1 VLIVHQ
7 MAAAGWYYDPTEDT
21 HDGVTCPYCSLSLD
35 AWDAGDDALE
45 EHRRRAPDCLFF
57 ALNELY
63 RPPPQPEPKK
73 GKRASARTSTASTAS
88 TKVKKAAPKAASKAA
103 SKTAPKV
110 SPETSPTPPKI
121 SPKSSS
127 KSSPESS
134 PIVAPIAAPVIVPK
148 TAPKA
153 APKATTKAAPKTAPK
168 TKPKTPPEPVSEPAP
183 KPILKA
189 APKTASEA
197 APVKRSSTRTSNA
210 SYISRTQAKKRA
222 SEEVE
227 AVEESPVSQKRH
239 RYSSV
244 SSLPDDLLAGT
255 PKRTPPDF
263 AETEDEEEH
272 DMSSFPASLLV
283 GTPKKIP
290 THLRDTTEE
299 EHEMSSF
306 PASLL
311 VGTPK
316 KTPTHLRE
324 TDDAANSDL
333 WQPIDIDNFF
343 GSAQEVSGFMNDILV
358 DAGLDDIV
366 AAGGTAE
373 DLRAA
378 VLAGLTES
386 EKQMTIEKWVL
397 YNAQRGEEKLR
408 VACEKQMVAF
418 EAEVSRARAVLESI
432 PTY

>member
-1 VLIVHQ
+1 

-63 RPPPQPEPKK
+63 HPPPQPEPKK

-103 SKTAPKV
+103 SKTAPKAV
-110 SPETSPTPPKI
+110 PKLSPETSPTPPKI
-121 SPKSSS
+121 SPKLSSR
-127 KSSPESS
+127 SSPKSS
-134 PIVAPIAAPVIVPK
+134 PIVAPIAAPVIIPK
-148 TAPKA
+148 TVPKA
-153 APKATTKAAPKTAPK
+153 APKATTKSAPKTAPK
-168 TKPKTPPEPVSEPAP
+168 TKPKAPPEPAPEPAP
-183 KPILKA
+183 KPILEA

-197 APVKRSSTRTSNA
+197 APVKRTSTRTSNA

-263 AETEDEEEH
+263 VESEDEEEH
-272 DMSSFPASLLV
+272 EV
-283 GTPKKIP
+283 
-290 THLRDTTEE
+290 
-299 EHEMSSF
+299 SSF

-324 TDDAANSDL
+324 TDEEEHGMSSFPASLPVGTPKKTPTHLRENDNAANPDP
-333 WQPIDIDNFF
+333 WQPIDIDSFF
-343 GSAQEVSGFMNDILV
+343 GSAQEVGGFMNDILV

-373 DLRAA
+373 DLQAA

-397 YNAQRGEEKLR
+397 YNAKRGEEKLR

>member
-1 VLIVHQ
+1 

-63 RPPPQPEPKK
+63 HPPPKPEPKK

-103 SKTAPKV
+103 SKTAPKI
-110 SPETSPTPPKI
+110 SPTI
-121 SPKSSS
+121 SPIAPEV
-127 KSSPESS
+127 SPESS
-134 PIVAPIAAPVIVPK
+134 PVVAPKAASKAAPKVPPK

-153 APKATTKAAPKTAPK
+153 VPKTSPEPAPKAIPKAAPKTAPK
-168 TKPKTPPEPVSEPAP
+168 AEPA
-183 KPILKA
+183 
-189 APKTASEA
+189 
-197 APVKRSSTRTSNA
+197 KRASTRTSTA
-210 SYISRTQAKKRA
+210 STISQTQTKKRT
-222 SEEVE
+222 SEDVE

-239 RYSSV
+239 RFSSV

-255 PKRTPPDF
+255 PKRTPQGF
-263 AETEDEEEH
+263 AGTEDEEEH
-272 DMSSFPASLLV
+272 ETSSLPV
-283 GTPKKIP
+283 
-290 THLRDTTEE
+290 
-299 EHEMSSF
+299 
-306 PASLL
+306 SLL

-324 TDDAANSDL
+324 VDDDATPNL
-333 WQPIDIDNFF
+333 WQPIDIDHFF
-343 GSAQEVSGFMNDILV
+343 GSAQEVGGFMNDILI

-366 AAGGTAE
+366 AAGGSAE
-373 DLRAA
+373 DLQAA

-397 YNAQRGEEKLR
+397 YNAKRGEEKLR
-408 VACEKQMVAF
+408 MACEKQMVAF
-418 EAEVSRARAVLESI
+418 EAEVARAMAVLESI

>member
-1 VLIVHQ
+1 

-63 RPPPQPEPKK
+63 HPPPQPEPKK

-103 SKTAPKV
+103 SKTAPKAV
-110 SPETSPTPPKI
+110 PKLSPETSPTPPKI
-121 SPKSSS
+121 SPKPSSG
-127 KSSPESS
+127 SSPESS
-134 PIVAPIAAPVIVPK
+134 PIVAPMAAPVIAPK

-153 APKATTKAAPKTAPK
+153 APKATTKAAPRTAPK
-168 TKPKTPPEPVSEPAP
+168 AKPKTPPEPAPEPAP

-197 APVKRSSTRTSNA
+197 APVKRTSTRTSNA

-263 AETEDEEEH
+263 AESED
-272 DMSSFPASLLV
+272 
-283 GTPKKIP
+283 
-290 THLRDTTEE
+290 EE

-306 PASLL
+306 PASLP

-316 KTPTHLRE
+316 KTPTHLGE
-324 TDDAANSDL
+324 NDNAANPDP

-343 GSAQEVSGFMNDILV
+343 GSAQEVGGFMNDILV

-373 DLRAA
+373 DLQAA

-397 YNAQRGEEKLR
+397 YNAKRGEEKLR

>member
-1 VLIVHQ
+1 

-63 RPPPQPEPKK
+63 HPPPQPEPKK

-103 SKTAPKV
+103 SKTAPKAV
-110 SPETSPTPPKI
+110 PKLSPETSPTPPKI
-121 SPKSSS
+121 SPKLSSR
-127 KSSPESS
+127 SSPKSS
-134 PIVAPIAAPVIVPK
+134 PIVAPIAAPVIIPK
-148 TAPKA
+148 TVPKA
-153 APKATTKAAPKTAPK
+153 APKATTKSAPKTAPK
-168 TKPKTPPEPVSEPAP
+168 TKPKAPPEPAPEPAP
-183 KPILKA
+183 KPILEA

-197 APVKRSSTRTSNA
+197 APVKRTSTRTSNA

-263 AETEDEEEH
+263 VESEDEEEH
-272 DMSSFPASLLV
+272 EV
-283 GTPKKIP
+283 
-290 THLRDTTEE
+290 
-299 EHEMSSF
+299 SSF

-324 TDDAANSDL
+324 NDNAANPDP
-333 WQPIDIDNFF
+333 WQPIDIDSFF
-343 GSAQEVSGFMNDILV
+343 GSAQEVGGFMNDILV

-373 DLRAA
+373 DLQAA

-397 YNAQRGEEKLR
+397 YNAKRGEEKLR

>member
-103 SKTAPKV
+103 SKTAPKTVPKV

-127 KSSPESS
+127 KSSLESS

-153 APKATTKAAPKTAPK
+153 APKATTKAAPKTALK
-168 TKPKTPPEPVSEPAP
+168 TKPKTPPELVSEPAPEPAP

-197 APVKRSSTRTSNA
+197 VPVKRSSIRTSNA

-272 DMSSFPASLLV
+272 D
-283 GTPKKIP
+283 
-290 THLRDTTEE
+290 
-299 EHEMSSF
+299 MSSF

>member
-1 VLIVHQ
+1 

-63 RPPPQPEPKK
+63 HPPPQPEPKK
-73 GKRASARTSTASTAS
+73 SKRASARTSTASTAS
-88 TKVKKAAPKAASKAA
+88 TKVKKAAPKAASKAV
-103 SKTAPKV
+103 SKAAPKTV
-110 SPETSPTPPKI
+110 PKVAPETSPTPPKI
-121 SPKSSS
+121 SSKSSS
-127 KSSPESS
+127 EPSPESS

-153 APKATTKAAPKTAPK
+153 ATKATTKAAPKTAPK
-168 TKPKTPPEPVSEPAP
+168 TKQKTSPEPVPEPAPEPAP

-189 APKTASEA
+189 DPTTASKA
-197 APVKRSSTRTSNA
+197 APTKRISTRTSNA
-210 SYISRTQAKKRA
+210 SNNSRTQTKKRA

-272 DMSSFPASLLV
+272 
-283 GTPKKIP
+283 
-290 THLRDTTEE
+290 
-299 EHEMSSF
+299 EMSSF

-316 KTPTHLRE
+316 KTPTYLRE
-324 TDDAANSDL
+324 TDGAANSDL

-343 GSAQEVSGFMNDILV
+343 GSAQEVGAFMNDILV

-373 DLRAA
+373 DLQAA

-397 YNAQRGEEKLR
+397 YNAKRGEEKLR